1 MSFFHP
7 WRLLLLIAVA
17 VLALAYLYTQSRR
30 KQYALRFTNLDLL
43 AEVAPARPG
52 WRRHVP
58 AIGFLTMLAVLV
70 VAFSDPATERR
81 VPRER
86 ATIVLAI
93 DTSLSML
100 ADDVEPNRIE
110 AAKTAAKQFVEQ
122 VPESINIG
130 LVGFHGAATIWVP
143 PTTDRLKIENAIDRL
158 ELNERTAIG
167 DALFASLEAL
177 ELAPEAN
184 DEGEAVP
191 GAIVLMSDGETT
203 AGRPNEQGI
212 EAAIIAEVPVAT
224 IAFGTPNGQILL
236 PEFGPDP
243 IAVPVRTADLR
254 QIADETGGEFFAAE
268 SAEELE
274 RVYADIGSSEGFEIE
289 LSSISDWFVGAGLA
303 LAMLTGLLSLLWF
316 SRLP

>member
-7 WRLLLLIAVA
+7 WRLIFLLAVA
-17 VLALAYLYTQSRR
+17 ALAVAYVVVQSRR
-30 KQYALRFTNLDLL
+30 KQYALRFTNLELL
-43 AEVAPARPG
+43 AEVAPSSPG

-58 AIGFLTMLAVLV
+58 AVGFLTMLAVLV
-70 VAFSDPATERR
+70 VAFADPATERK

-100 ADDVEPNRIE
+100 ADDVDPSRIE
-110 AAKTAAKQFVEQ
+110 AAKTAAKTFVAQ

-130 LVGFHGAATIWVP
+130 LVGFHGSATIWVP
-143 PTTDRLKIENAIDRL
+143 PTTDRLKVENAIDRL

-177 ELAPEAN
+177 ELAPEAEN
-184 DEGEAVP
+184 ELEAVP

-203 AGRPNEQGI
+203 AGRPNAQGI
-212 EAAIIAEVPVAT
+212 EAAINAEVPVAT

-243 IAVPVRTADLR
+243 IDVPVRTADLR
-254 QIADETGGEFFAAE
+254 EIADQTGGEFFAAE

-274 RVYADIGSSEGFEIE
+274 RVYADIGSSEGFEVE
-289 LSSISDWFVGAGLA
+289 LSSISDWFVGAALLLA
-303 LAMLTGLLSLLWF
+303 SITGLLSLLWF